1 MNHNSISIS
10 SDCIGVIDATNSKII
25 RIFDVHTGQPKNIN
39 IENSNEIVAMQLN
52 QTEMENERKLCFIDF
67 NRDMFLTMVGKPE
80 IIKICSIVDSFNWN
94 DNNDMLCALSDG
106 KLHCWFYP
114 KATP

>member
-52 QTEMENERKLCFIDF
+52 
-67 NRDMFLTMVGKPE
+67 
-80 IIKICSIVDSFNWN
+80 
-94 DNNDMLCALSDG
+94 
-106 KLHCWFYP
+106 
-114 KATP
+114 